1 MARLA
6 RLSVPGCLHHVSQR
20 GNNGQPVFRSDVDY
34 ALFLSL
40 LREHA
45 QKFKVAV
52 HAFLL
57 MPDHFQLLLTPSVDG
72 ALSSMMQAIG
82 RTYVRVYNNCY
93 GRSGTLWEGRYRS
106 TVFQAE
112 THLLQSM
119 VQMDACPAR
128 VGLINEA
135 NSYPWSSQAHY
146 LGLTSTSWLTIHPMV
161 WELGNT
167 PFAREA
173 RYAEL
178 GQSAVN
184 ASHGSDFL
192 DTANHGWALGDPE
205 FVASLQKRTGRRLQK
220 LSPGRPAKLVPN
232 VLK

>member
-1 MARLA
+1 M
-6 RLSVPGCLHHVSQR
+6 
-20 GNNGQPVFRSDVDY
+20 FRSDVDY

-57 MPDHFQLLLTPSVDG
+57 MPDHFQLLLTPSAEG

-82 RTYVRVYNNCY
+82 RTYVRVYNNSY

-106 TVFQAE
+106 TVLQPE
-112 THLLQSM
+112 THLLPTM
-119 VQMDACPAR
+119 VRMDAYPAL
-128 VGLINEA
+128 VGLGDEA
-135 NSYPWSSQAHY
+135 SPYPWSSQAHY
-146 LGLTSTSWLTIHPMV
+146 LGFANISWLTSHPTV
-161 WELGNT
+161 WALGNT

-178 GQSAVN
+178 SQSAV
-184 ASHGSDFL
+184 STSQGLDL
-192 DTANHGWALGDPE
+192 MDTAKHGWAVGDQE
-205 FVASLQKRTGRRLQK
+205 FVASLQKKTDRRLQK
-220 LSPGRPAKLVPN
+220 LSPGRPTKLTPKA
-232 VLK
+232 LQ